1 MFKRYENKNNSNTT
15 LVKVKLTGGNPD
27 FIYGQNSNTTLVKVK
42 LELFVVFVV
51 VETIQIQLLLKLNKI
66 NNNTENVPLTFKYNS
81 C

>member
-51 VETIQIQLLLKLNKI
+51 VETIQIQLLLKLNI
-66 NNNTENVPLTFKYNS
+66 Y
-81 C
+81 